1 MGSLQLTIR
10 LICFRWSLPI
20 AIALPILEIFT
31 KILCSRSLQ
40 ETVLRVNFG
49 WTGII
54 LLHDGAL
61 KHFFLSIWMIFLGS
75 LVILVVVLILVELSL
90 EIVVINL
97 LNNIMVGLTDSSKR
111 LTALD
116 GSGLCPFERGLV
128 ATF

>member
-1 MGSLQLTIR
+1 MLIHERLHVSQQRVVLT
-10 LICFRWSLPI
+10 LDEVDFL
-20 AIALPILEIFT
+20 LENVMQF
-31 KILCSRSLQ
+31 
-40 ETVLRVNFG
+40 
-49 WTGII
+49 
-54 LLHDGAL
+54 
-61 KHFFLSIWMIFLGS
+61 FLGS

-116 GSGLCPFERGLV
+116 GSGLCPSERGLV